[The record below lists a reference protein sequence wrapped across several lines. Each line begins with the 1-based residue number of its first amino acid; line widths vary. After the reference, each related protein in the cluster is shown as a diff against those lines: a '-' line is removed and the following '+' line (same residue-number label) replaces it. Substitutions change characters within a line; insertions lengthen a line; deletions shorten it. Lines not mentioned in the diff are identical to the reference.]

1 MRGPASAMSYVHK
14 RKWGALGAVAK
25 RTFHAEPH
33 MYSAPI
39 ASVRE
44 DGDDQ
49 PAAFWR
55 SKTRC
60 SSYAEWMELHD
71 ASDGAVMWRAEAR
84 YCDRSAPIGV
94 PDKQRPGREKTEF
107 LTVLRLYLENEN
119 VPRLMVVHRDDQPAG
134 LKTGK
139 VNSKAMSV
147 YTLDPSGGTGTGSQ
161 KPGAAHQAVDEFDFA
176 TTNPGEE
183 VFQILYNPTL
193 TTFSLATLQVPEV
206 GGFDEDEEEP
216 HAAPPPRHVR
226 TLARMKRPS
235 EYLDRKLEVDRGL
248 DVPLVSAL
256 LLAVDQLLVSHVA
269 LDYDVDWPEEYG
281 FAAGECFSSR
291 KKNAEGVSISELSTQ
306 TGGES
311 GTGTKSQRACFCF

>member
-1 MRGPASAMSYVHK
+1 MASYVHK
-14 RKWGALGAVAK
+14 RKWGALGSTSK

-44 DGDDQ
+44 GAAGANQ

-71 ASDGAVMWRAEAR
+71 AADGAVMWRAEAR
-84 YCDRSAPIGV
+84 YSDRSAPIGV
-94 PDKQRPGREKTEF
+94 PDAKRPGREKTQF
-107 LTVLRLYLENEN
+107 LTVMRLYLENEN

-134 LKTGK
+134 LQTGK
-139 VNSKAMSV
+139 VNAHSLSV
-147 YTLDPSGGTGTGSQ
+147 YTLDPSGGTGIGKQ
-161 KPGAAHQAVDEFDFA
+161 APGVAHQAVDEFDFGVSQ
-176 TTNPGEE
+176 PGEE
-183 VFQILYNPTL
+183 VFQIIFNNTL
-193 TTFSLATLQVPEV
+193 TTFSLATLQTPDI
-206 GGFDEDEEEP
+206 GSFDDDP
-216 HAAPPPRHVR
+216 DVAPPTPRHVR
-226 TLARMKRPS
+226 TLARLKRPS
-235 EYLDRKLEVDRGL
+235 EFLDRKLEVDRGL
-248 DVPLVSAL
+248 DVPLASAL

-291 KKNAEGVSISELSTQ
+291 KKNAEGVSITEFGSQ
-306 TGGES
+306 TGGEGGPGS
-311 GTGTKSQRACFCF
+311 KSRGGWCGF